1 MEYGPCL
8 FRIKRKGIG
17 FVSMH
22 VDDADGCFEFA
33 EDGQWWA
40 EATNDLFKTDKQPGI
55 KLVDPGHMLGVSRT
69 LNETE
74 EGHREMVL
82 NQVAYIEDMWSRF
95 SHHRKGKRAPSTP
108 MPGKGD
114 DCPPALDEELRPVGV
129 TDEEAREVHELG
141 YRKLIGELLW
151 PARNT
156 SPGIVVE
163 A

>member
-40 EATNDLFKTDKQPGI
+40 EATNDLFKTDNQPGI
-55 KLVDPGHMLGVSRT
+55 KLVDPGHMLGVSRI

-74 EGHREMVL
+74 QNEIVSRACGDVRRE
-82 NQVAYIEDMWSRF
+82 AR
-95 SHHRKGKRAPSTP
+95 PSPYDNKWYASTSSQ
-108 MPGKGD
+108 
-114 DCPPALDEELRPVGV
+114 VGV
-129 TDEEAREVHELG
+129 D
-141 YRKLIGELLW
+141 
-151 PARNT
+151 
-156 SPGIVVE
+156 
-163 A
+163 